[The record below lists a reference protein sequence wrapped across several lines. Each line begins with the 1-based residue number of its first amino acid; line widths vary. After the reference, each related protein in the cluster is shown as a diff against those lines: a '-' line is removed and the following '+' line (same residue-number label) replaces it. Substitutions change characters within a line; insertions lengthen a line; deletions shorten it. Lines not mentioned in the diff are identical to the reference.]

1 MAQSSPV
8 GQRLAGSR
16 FPCFTGRVAVPRRA
30 HRLVTAAAIRVRP
43 YTVRKGD
50 TLSSIAKKRDLSFE
64 ELVKLNHDVKPEDL
78 TEGQTI
84 VLPAGKLSARDK
96 EILQGI
102 GPGTYRTYPVRA
114 GETIEDIISK
124 RSISRREA
132 DQLNAD
138 LNLDNLFEHQLIKL
152 PANKFTVREREMLTG
167 TVGVPNEF
175 FSGGSPVSKVLL
187 AAVLLG
193 AAFSFWM
200 FRQNQRN
207 DDDELPSTTP

>member
-1 MAQSSPV
+1 M
-8 GQRLAGSR
+8 
-16 FPCFTGRVAVPRRA
+16 
-30 HRLVTAAAIRVRP
+30 
-43 YTVRKGD
+43 
-50 TLSSIAKKRDLSFE
+50 SFE

-138 LNLDNLFEHQLIKL
+138 LNLDNLFGMCWQYVSLSFAYIRPHC
-152 PANKFTVREREMLTG
+152 TSS
-167 TVGVPNEF
+167 
-175 FSGGSPVSKVLL
+175 SGGNSALC
-187 AAVLLG
+187 
-193 AAFSFWM
+193 
-200 FRQNQRN
+200 
-207 DDDELPSTTP
+207 